1 MPDLVEAS
9 DEFANALTADLHG
22 VLSSQEGIFCE
33 PSSAAGLAGLI
44 KYKAAG
50 KLPRGKKIVITCTG
64 NGLKDIPWAL
74 EGAKD
79 PVSVPV
85 NADIAA
91 DALGLK
97 KA

>member
-1 MPDLVEAS
+1 MGG
-9 DEFANALTADLHG
+9 ADG
-22 VLSSQEGIFCE
+22 RSSAPATRPPFCRE
-33 PSSAAGLAGLI
+33 SGPAAGLAGLI

-50 KLPRGKKIVITCTG
+50 KLPTGKKIVITCTG

-85 NADIAA
+85 NAEVAA
-91 DALGLK
+91 AALGLAK
-97 KA
+97 